1 MGATAS
7 IADQQRLFCQLKI
20 HIDATTGS
28 QSPESP
34 GEEIENEGEEDGSD
48 DKRLGELN
56 KERMMYEKANHTY
69 KTWYKDVKLKENVDF
84 CELVDFEEALEA
96 AFKTGK
102 TPLLLDSSPDDKVC
116 TFFSYQPDVV
126 ILDAKSLVM
135 ASKATK
141 SAKKGKGTTSVDV
154 DAVLGVM
161 DAARKTLVNA
171 MKFGKLLVIRLGTSS
186 PDFVH
191 TFSDDAMRIDTS
203 KVSSA
208 YFPLLVFQQA
218 GSLLHDTKI
227 DFGESRKV
235 STKQPSSS
243 SASATQQEDII
254 AIASTNLS
262 AANTIDGAQDKTKAV
277 ASWAERLFREEDM
290 RPHKNFALC
299 R

>member
-7 IADQQRLFCQLKI
+7 IADQQRLFCELKI

-28 QSPESP
+28 QSPENP
-34 GEEIENEGEEDGSD
+34 GEEIENEGEEDGSE
-48 DKRLGELN
+48 LGELN
-56 KERMMYEKANHTY
+56 KEQMMYEKANHTY
-69 KTWYKDVKLKENVDF
+69 KTWYKEVKVKENVDF

-126 ILDAKSLVM
+126 ILDAKAMVM
-135 ASKATK
+135 ASKPTK
-141 SAKKGKGTTSVDV
+141 SAKKGKGITTVDV
-154 DAVLGVM
+154 DAILGVM

-171 MKFGKLLVIRLGTSS
+171 MKFGKLLVVRLGTSA

-203 KVSSA
+203 RVSSA

-218 GSLLHDTKI
+218 GSLLHDTKT

-235 STKQPSSS
+235 STKQVSSS
-243 SASATQQEDII
+243 GASAAQQEKSNTTGNMNI
-254 AIASTNLS
+254 S
-262 AANTIDGAQDKTKAV
+262 AADTIDVTQEKTIAV

-299 R
+299 

>member
-7 IADQQRLFCQLKI
+7 IVDQQRLFYELKT
-20 HIDATTGS
+20 HFDTTTDS
-28 QSPESP
+28 QAQGNPDEEVES
-34 GEEIENEGEEDGSD
+34 EEEEDRNDDGEGS
-48 DKRLGELN
+48 ELN
-56 KERMMYEKANHTY
+56 KDQLMYEKANTTY
-69 KTWYKDVKLKENVDF
+69 STWYKDVKLKENVDF
-84 CELVDFEEALEA
+84 CELVHFEEALEA

-116 TFFSYQPDVV
+116 TFFSYQPDAV
-126 ILDAKSLVM
+126 ILDAQAMVM
-135 ASKATK
+135 ASAATK
-141 SAKKGKGTTSVDV
+141 SAKKVKGTPSGTVDV
-154 DAVLGVM
+154 DAILGVM

-171 MKFGKLLVIRLGTSS
+171 MKFGKLLVIRLGTSA

-203 KVSSA
+203 RVSSA

-227 DFGESRKV
+227 EFGESRKV
-235 STKQPSSS
+235 STKQHFTSG
-243 SASATQQEDII
+243 ASAAVLEKIN
-254 AIASTNLS
+254 STEGIHTCDKET
-262 AANTIDGAQDKTKAV
+262 AAV
-277 ASWAERLFREEDM
+277 SWAERLFREEDM